1 MRPPVPEHAAL
12 EARDGGEIAVNA
24 EYIDFLDC
32 QIEEIETHMEQLRG
46 LLAKHT
52 ATLEREGLR
61 PEMDSM
67 LEWMTRSAEGLRT
80 ARHLFEAGPGWL
92 NGLHQRVALAKD
104 ELSRLEAEGGNQ
116 GPRDTSYKDLGE
128 VWTEAR
134 DILGSME
141 GALAHPRKL
150 VDAQGEPLQLLC

>member
-1 MRPPVPEHAAL
+1 MLTTIPEHKAL
-12 EARDGGEIAVNA
+12 EAKDSGEIAVNA
-24 EYIDFLDC
+24 QYIGFLDE
-32 QIEEIETHMEQLRG
+32 QIDEIETHMDQLRE
-46 LLAKHT
+46 LLDKHHH
-52 ATLEREGLR
+52 TLEREGLR
-61 PEMDSM
+61 PEMDTM
-67 LEWMTRSAEGLRT
+67 LDWMTRSAEGLRT

-92 NGLHQRVALAKD
+92 NGLHQRVNLAKD
-104 ELSRLEAEGGNQ
+104 ELARLESEGGNP

-150 VDAQGEPLQLLC
+150 VDASGEELQLLC